1 MDITDYFP
9 FIFVSSVLFA
19 GLIWL
24 IKAQI
29 AMSKEFKPN
38 GGSSAKDALIRI
50 ERDIKDVRD
59 KIDNHVH
66 WHLDRD

>member
-9 FIFVSSVLFA
+9 FIFVSSVLLA
-19 GLIWL
+19 GLIWI

-38 GGSSAKDALIRI
+38 GGSSAKDSLIRI
-50 ERDIKDVRD
+50 EKDIKDVRN